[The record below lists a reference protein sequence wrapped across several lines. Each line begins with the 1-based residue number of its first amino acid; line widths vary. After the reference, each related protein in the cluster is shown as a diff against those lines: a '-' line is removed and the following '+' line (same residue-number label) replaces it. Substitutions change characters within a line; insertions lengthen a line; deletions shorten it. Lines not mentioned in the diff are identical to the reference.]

1 MSQIGEPVRKVEY
14 APLEDPVPQK
24 KTPREEPS
32 RAPERTHEPAQA
44 PEREREPVP
53 V

>member
-1 MSQIGEPVRKVEY
+1 MAEIGEPVRKVEY
-14 APLEDPVPQK
+14 WPMKNPVPEK
-24 KTPREEPS
+24 ITRKEPIRIPGTS
-32 RAPERTHEPAQA
+32 PEPQES